1 MMWHRIAET
10 IMRKSVLLAL
20 LMFFPIAHA
29 DEPTAAVSKQI
40 VDLTQQVMDAIT
52 DGKAEVWQ
60 RTLLD
65 DALIT
70 DEFGRRQTKKEAV
83 ESLHPLGAGIT
94 GSIEVRDPHVRI
106 YGDTAVIDFEGY
118 EKETFFGQ
126 HFLVRYIF
134 TATYVRKGDDW
145 KLATMLDVTLPTV
158 PPALDVRDL
167 KLSDYAGTYRISAE
181 RAWIVEVDNEKLQ
194 WRTKADRPANSLDPI
209 AKDVFMG
216 GDDEKNLMIF
226 RRDAS
231 GKVVE
236 LIERRKFNDLHL
248 KRE

>member
-1 MMWHRIAET
+1 
-10 IMRKSVLLAL
+10 MRKSPVLAAL
-20 LMFFPIAHA
+20 LMTFAAHA
-29 DEPTAAVSKQI
+29 DEPSADVRKQI
-40 VDLTQQVMDAIT
+40 VDLTQQMMDAVGE
-52 DGKAEVWQ
+52 GKADVWQ

-83 ESLHPLGAGIT
+83 DSIHAFPAGMS
-94 GSIEVRDPHVRI
+94 GSIEVRDPHVRV
-106 YGDTAVIDFEGY
+106 YGNTAVIDFEDY
-118 EKETFFGQ
+118 EKEAFFGQ
-126 HFLVRYIF
+126 NFLVRYIS
-134 TATYVRKGDDW
+134 TATYIRQGDEW

-158 PPALDVRDL
+158 PPTLEVREV
-167 KLSDYAGTYRISAE
+167 KPADYVGTYRINAD
-181 RAWIVEVDNEKLQ
+181 RAWMVDVENGKLQ
-194 WRTKADRPANSLDPI
+194 WRTKAGRPAHALDAI

-248 KRE
+248 RRE

>member
-1 MMWHRIAET
+1 
-10 IMRKSVLLAL
+10 MRKPILFAAL
-20 LMFFPIAHA
+20 LFSCAAHA
-29 DEPTAAVSKQI
+29 DEPTATVRKQI
-40 VDLTQQVMDAIT
+40 VDLTQQMMDALGE
-52 DGKAEVWQ
+52 GKADVWQ

-83 ESLHPLGAGIT
+83 DSIHPFPAGIS
-94 GSIEVRDPHVRI
+94 GSIEVRDPHVRV
-106 YGDTAVIDFEGY
+106 YGNTAVIDFEDY

-126 HFLVRYIF
+126 NFLVRYIS
-134 TATYVRKGDDW
+134 TATYIRHGDDW

-158 PPALDVRDL
+158 PPKLDVRAVNPA
-167 KLSDYAGTYRISAE
+167 DYSGTYRISPD
-181 RAWIVEVDNEKLQ
+181 RAWIVDVENGKLQ
-194 WRTKADRPANSLDPI
+194 WRTKAGHPAHSLDAI

-231 GKVVE
+231 GKVTE
-236 LIERRKFNDLHL
+236 LIERRKFNDLRL

>member
-1 MMWHRIAET
+1 
-10 IMRKSVLLAL
+10 MRNSILFAAL
-20 LMFFPIAHA
+20 LFSSIAQA
-29 DEPTAAVSKQI
+29 DEPSAAVRKQI
-40 VDLTQQVMDAIT
+40 VDLTRQVMDAIT
-52 DGKAEVWQ
+52 DGKADVWQ

-70 DEFGRRQTKKEAV
+70 DEFGRRQNKKEAV
-83 ESLHPLGAGIT
+83 EALHPLPPGVT
-94 GSIEVRDPHVRI
+94 GSIEVRDPHVRV
-106 YGDTAVIDFEGY
+106 YGNTAVIDFEMY

-126 HFLVRYIF
+126 HFLVRYIS
-134 TATYVRKGDDW
+134 TATYIRQGDEW
-145 KLATMLDVTLPTV
+145 KVATMLDVTLPTV
-158 PPALDVRDL
+158 PPVLDVRRL

-181 RAWIVEVDNEKLQ
+181 RAWTVEIENGKLQ
-194 WRTKADRPANSLDPI
+194 WRTKADRPANALDPI

-236 LIERRKFNDLHL
+236 LIERRKFNDLRL

>member
-1 MMWHRIAET
+1 MHTCLVLA
-10 IMRKSVLLAL
+10 VLLLSSA
-20 LMFFPIAHA
+20 AHA
-29 DEPTAAVSKQI
+29 DEPSAAVRKQI
-40 VDLTQQVMDAIT
+40 VDLTQQMMDAVGE
-52 DGKAEVWQ
+52 GKADVWQ

-83 ESLHPLGAGIT
+83 DSIHPFPPGIS
-94 GSIEVRDPHVRI
+94 GSIEVRDPHVRV
-106 YGDTAVIDFEGY
+106 YGNTAVIDFEDY

-126 HFLVRYIF
+126 NFLVRYIS
-134 TATYVRKGDDW
+134 TATYIRQGDDW

-158 PPALDVRDL
+158 PPTLDVRDV
-167 KLSDYAGTYRISAE
+167 KAADYVGSYRITAD
-181 RAWIVEVDNEKLQ
+181 RAWIVEVENGKLQ
-194 WRTKADRPANSLDPI
+194 WRTKAGRPAHSLDAI

-226 RRDAS
+226 RRDES
-231 GKVVE
+231 GHVVE
-236 LIERRKFNDLHL
+236 LIERRKFNDLRL

>member
-1 MMWHRIAET
+1 
-10 IMRKSVLLAL
+10 MRKSPVIAAL
-20 LMFFPIAHA
+20 LMAFAAHA
-29 DEPTAAVSKQI
+29 DEPGADVRKQI
-40 VDLTQQVMDAIT
+40 VELTQRMMDAVGE
-52 DGKAEVWQ
+52 GKADVWQ

-70 DEFGRRQTKKEAV
+70 DEFGRRQTKREAV
-83 ESLHPLGAGIT
+83 DSIHAFPAGMS
-94 GSIEVRDPHVRI
+94 GSIEVRDPHVRV
-106 YGDTAVIDFEGY
+106 YGNTAVIDFEDY
-118 EKETFFGQ
+118 EKEAFFGQ
-126 HFLVRYIF
+126 NFLVRYIS
-134 TATYVRKGDDW
+134 TATYIHQDNEW

-158 PPALDVRDL
+158 PPTLDVRDV
-167 KLSDYAGTYRISAE
+167 KPSDYLGTYRINAD
-181 RAWIVEVDNEKLQ
+181 RAWMVEVENGKLQ
-194 WRTKADRPANSLDPI
+194 WRTKAGRPAHALDAI

-236 LIERRKFNDLHL
+236 LIERRKFNDLRL

>member
-1 MMWHRIAET
+1 
-10 IMRKSVLLAL
+10 MRKSVLLAAL
-20 LMFFPIAHA
+20 LICSVAQA
-29 DEPTAAVSKQI
+29 DEPSAAVRKQI

-52 DGKAEVWQ
+52 DGKADVWQ

-70 DEFGRRQTKKEAV
+70 DEFGRRQNKKEAV
-83 ESLHPLGAGIT
+83 DALRPLPLGVT
-94 GSIEVRDPHVRI
+94 GSIEVRDPHVRV
-106 YGDTAVIDFEGY
+106 YGNTAVADFEMY

-126 HFLVRYIF
+126 HFLVRYLS
-134 TATYVRKGDDW
+134 TATYIRHGDAW

-158 PPALDVRDL
+158 PPALDVRDV
-167 KLSDYAGTYRISAE
+167 KPADYTGTYRISAE
-181 RAWIVEVDNEKLQ
+181 RAWIVDIANGKLQ
-194 WRTKADRPANSLDPI
+194 WRTKADRPPHSLDPV

>member
-1 MMWHRIAET
+1 MMRHRTLET
-10 IMRKSVLLAL
+10 PMRQSFLLAAL
-20 LMFFPIAHA
+20 LLASVAHA
-29 DEPTAAVSKQI
+29 DEPSATARKQI
-40 VDLTQQVMDAIT
+40 VDLTQQMMDALGE
-52 DGKAEVWQ
+52 GKADVWQ
-60 RTLLD
+60 RVLLD

-83 ESLHPLGAGIT
+83 DSIHPFPPGIS
-94 GSIEVRDPHVRI
+94 GSIEIRDPHVRV
-106 YGDTAVIDFEGY
+106 YGNTAVIDFEDY

-126 HFLVRYIF
+126 NFLVRYIS
-134 TATYVRKGDDW
+134 TATYIRQGNDW
-145 KLATMLDVTLPTV
+145 KLATMLDVTLPTA
-158 PPALDVRDL
+158 PPTLAVGDI
-167 KLSDYAGTYRISAE
+167 KPADYTGMYRIAPD
-181 RAWIVEVDNEKLQ
+181 RAWIVDIENGKLQ
-194 WRTKADRPANSLDPI
+194 WRTKAGRPAHTLDAI